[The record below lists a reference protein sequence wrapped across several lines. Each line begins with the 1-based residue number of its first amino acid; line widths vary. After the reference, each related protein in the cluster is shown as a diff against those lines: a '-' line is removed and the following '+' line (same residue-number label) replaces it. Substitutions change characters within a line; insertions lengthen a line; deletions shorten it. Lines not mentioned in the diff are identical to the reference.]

1 MTQLTLVDKLLW
13 ASGFLLNFA
22 LLGVLVLH
30 RRARSAPWFTAWIA
44 FQFVRDTAMFVILQR
59 YDRAHAYLLA
69 YWVAAAVELLLQIA
83 VVLEIAR
90 SVFYRS
96 GTWVPEARRKFILL
110 ASSAPVAAL
119 ILAAAM
125 TPAASRPIDAWY
137 ARASLFMTAVICL
150 MCTAV
155 MAVSRQLGLG
165 WRERVL
171 QFSWGLV
178 VWSLASFMTDT
189 LHSYWRTID
198 QFGKLENTLTVVYQ
212 LVSLYWIAI
221 FWFPEQ
227 RAPAMPER
235 ALKDMTRITERL
247 GYSRSRHL

>member
-1 MTQLTLVDKLLW
+1 MGLTLVDKLLW
-13 ASGFLLNFA
+13 AVSASLNLA
-22 LLGVLVLH
+22 LIFVLFY
-30 RRARSAPWFTAWIA
+30 RGKARSIPWFTSWVLFLSI
-44 FQFVRDTAMFVILQR
+44 RDAVMLLTFWLTGR
-59 YDRAHAYLLA
+59 HHAYFLV
-69 YWVAAAVELLLQIA
+69 YWWGAAIDLLLQIA

-96 GTWVPEARRKFILL
+96 GTWVPEARRKFLLL

-119 ILAAAM
+119 LLAATM
-125 TPAASRPIDAWY
+125 TPAAQSALDRWD

-165 WRERVL
+165 WKARVL

-178 VWSLASFMTDT
+178 VWSVTSFVTDT

-198 QFGKLENTLTVVYQ
+198 QFGKLENTLVVVYQ
-212 LVSLYWIAI
+212 LVSVYWIAI
-221 FWFPEQ
+221 FWLPEQ
-227 RAPAMPER
+227 KLAPVPETAR
-235 ALKDMTRITERL
+235 RDMARITERL
-247 GYSRSRHL
+247 QYGQSKR